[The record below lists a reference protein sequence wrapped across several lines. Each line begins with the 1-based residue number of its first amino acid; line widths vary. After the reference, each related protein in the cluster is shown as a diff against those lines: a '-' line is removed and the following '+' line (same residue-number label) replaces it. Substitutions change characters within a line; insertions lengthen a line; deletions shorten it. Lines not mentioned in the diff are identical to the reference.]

1 VAGLEFEGLT
11 DCFAATSERYVFKL
25 TLAAMNRIATKGVGT
40 PRSSRQKPDAP
51 SPEEARLA
59 QLDHAI
65 HCAVV
70 AALLVD
76 PIGWNALLELSDEQL
91 GRMFKN
97 RLWKVIGVSTI
108 LNLDLPLMR
117 DEVDRPRKGASCKSE
132 LGTSESED
140 ALQGASARSE
150 PYDLVRN
157 GKLVRMDDYLGA
169 ADVTEKKLRKSQASG
184 KVFSVE
190 LEGAVYIPGF
200 FLSPL
205 IHHNDFT
212 KVIRSLGDTSGWDRW
227 DFFTTPTEALAG
239 STPLQFLAINKV
251 KPVLKAAEDVA
262 NSRQADANAFMSTG
276 EAAKLLFVSRRY
288 VVKLLEQG
296 RLKLHHKTG
305 NNRFVTKASTL
316 KFQSDQRAAIKRY
329 QASTADEK

>member
-1 VAGLEFEGLT
+1 
-11 DCFAATSERYVFKL
+11 
-25 TLAAMNRIATKGVGT
+25 MNRITTKKVAR
-40 PRSSRQKPDAP
+40 PRPSRQRRAAP
-51 SPEEARLA
+51 LLEETRLA
-59 QLDHAI
+59 QIDHLI
-65 HCAVV
+65 DCAVV

-76 PIGWNALLELSDEQL
+76 PKGWNALLELSDEQL

-97 RLWKVIGVSTI
+97 RLWEVIGVSTT

-117 DEVDRPRKGASCKSE
+117 DEVDKLRMGASSKRT
-132 LGTSESED
+132 LRTSESED
-140 ALQGASARSE
+140 ALQGASALSG

-169 ADVTEKKLRKSQASG
+169 ADVTEKQLRKSLASD

-305 NNRFVTKASTL
+305 NNRFVTKASAL
-316 KFQSDQRAAIKRY
+316 KFQSDQRAAVKRY

>member
-1 VAGLEFEGLT
+1 
-11 DCFAATSERYVFKL
+11 
-25 TLAAMNRIATKGVGT
+25 MNPTTTKGASA
-40 PRSSRQKPDAP
+40 PRPARPRRDLP
-51 SPEEARLA
+51 SFEEKRLS
-59 QLDHAI
+59 QIDHAI
-65 HCAVV
+65 DCAVV

-76 PIGWNALLELSDEQL
+76 PIGWNALLEQVSDEQL

-97 RLWKVIGVSTI
+97 RVWKVIGVSTT

-169 ADVTEKKLRKSQASG
+169 ADVTEKKLRKSLASG

-200 FLSPL
+200 FLSPS

-276 EAAKLLFVSRRY
+276 EAAKQRERR
-288 VVKLLEQG
+288 
-296 RLKLHHKTG
+296 
-305 NNRFVTKASTL
+305 
-316 KFQSDQRAAIKRY
+316 
-329 QASTADEK
+329 